1 MIKQNANFRVWVC
14 LMLSVNLIEQNSV
27 IKEKIL
33 NLDNSIDK
41 VINLWLVDFML
52 LGSQKSY
59 YSGILTQAIQV
70 FTWIY
75 N

>member
-41 VINLWLVDFML
+41 VINLWLVDFYAFGFTEIL
-52 LGSQKSY
+52 LLRNLNTGNTGVY
-59 YSGILTQAIQV
+59 MNI
-70 FTWIY
+70 
-75 N
+75 